1 MVIENLQQWKILGL
15 RGFPVKVQ
23 GKKVK
28 KEKKKNHNT
37 NSARSLAQNVM
48 GP

>member
-28 KEKKKNHNT
+28 KEKKKITTQIPHDLLLKT
-37 NSARSLAQNVM
+37 
-48 GP
+48 